1 MGVGVM
7 ETPVG
12 EHIRR
17 LEDRLLQLN
26 TQIMEN
32 SRDLAERNRIEAEI
46 RAAHSAIAH
55 YQAALEAERKLAKC

>member
-1 MGVGVM
+1 M

-17 LEDRLLQLN
+17 LEERLLQLS

-32 SRDLAERNRIEAEI
+32 SRDLAERNRIEADI
-46 RAAHSAIAH
+46 RAAHLAIGH

>member
-1 MGVGVM
+1 M

-17 LEDRLLQLN
+17 LEERLLQLN

-32 SRDLAERNRIEAEI
+32 SRDLTERNRIEAEI
-46 RAAHSAIAH
+46 RAAYLAIAH
-55 YQAALEAERKLAKC
+55 YQAALKAERKLASW

>member
-1 MGVGVM
+1 M

-17 LEDRLLQLN
+17 LKERLLQGN
-26 TQIMEN
+26 AQIMEK

-46 RAAHSAIAH
+46 RAAYLAIAH
-55 YQAALEAERKLAKC
+55 YQAALRAEA

>member
-1 MGVGVM
+1 M

-17 LEDRLLQLN
+17 LEERLLQLS

-32 SRDLAERNRIEAEI
+32 SSDLAERNRIEAGNPS
-46 RAAHSAIAH
+46 RAFGHWSLSGGTRSGA
-55 YQAALEAERKLAKC
+55 